1 MKPNLSIKAKL
12 IGLYAVVGIIALG
25 FISVTLTQKWGEANT
40 QSQINDAS
48 QLIGFTNA
56 VVHECQKERGASGVF
71 LGSKG
76 QRFRSELAT
85 QRVATDT
92 KVAALEIFLKEYEPG
107 SASDGMERQYNTAQT
122 QLERITEH
130 RAKIDAQA
138 ISAKEAL
145 NYYTNM
151 NGDFLRL
158 ADELQQIATYGTTSA
173 AVGALSA
180 FLQSKERAGIE
191 RAVLSV
197 TFAADK
203 FPAGFHHKFVTLQA
217 EQQAF
222 EDVFVR
228 QGKPEYDD
236 FYRSKTDHDAVREV
250 QRMREVA
257 QANFV
262 DGGFGIEGKYW
273 FDTITTKINLLKEVE
288 DFMTEDLLVS
298 ADHSMKT
305 ARTAAFVT
313 GFGLFLMLGSILV
326 GLWVVLNVSKT
337 LVLTADTLKDISQGE
352 GDLTARLEV
361 NCDDEL
367 GRLSRYFN
375 DFVGKIEG
383 IVKEVSQNTVQL
395 STTSGEL
402 STSAVGMSSSA
413 EEMNSRSTSGAAAVE
428 ELSASLNTV
437 SSSAGVMSE
446 TVTSVA
452 VAMEEMNAS
461 LTEVAKNCADGSRM
475 SAEADDRARIAG
487 ETMGTL
493 SASAAE
499 IGKVIE
505 TISDIADQT
514 NLLALNATI
523 EAASAGEAGK
533 GFAVVANEVKEL
545 ARLTA
550 QATDEIGRLI
560 TEMQGKAGDAVVA
573 TADISDLIGQLNGTV
588 QTIASAVEEQS
599 ATSNQITHNVGDASQ
614 AATSISRN
622 IQEASAG
629 SAEVSRTIQ
638 GLNTTA
644 ESVNSSAGKTGTD
657 SEELAEVA
665 HRLGDLVGQFQ
676 TS

>member
-1 MKPNLSIKAKL
+1 MIV
-12 IGLYAVVGIIALG
+12 GLIALG
-25 FISVTLTQKWGEANT
+25 FVGVSLNQKRIESGA
-40 QSQINDAS
+40 QASINDAC
-48 QLIGFTNA
+48 QLISATNA

-76 QRFRSELAT
+76 RKFGPELAQ
-85 QRVATDT
+85 QRNHTDE
-92 KVAALEIFLKEYEPG
+92 KIAELKAIITNYDPR
-107 SASDGMERQYNTAQT
+107 SASEGMGSQFDVAYV
-122 QLERITEH
+122 QLERLSE
-130 RAKIDAQA
+130 RRGRIDSQSVSGA
-138 ISAKEAL
+138 EAL
-145 NYYTNM
+145 AYYTNM
-151 NGDFLRL
+151 NGEFLRL
-158 ADELQQIATYGTTSA
+158 ADELQNIATSGTA
-173 AVGALSA
+173 AKSIGAFSA
-180 FLQSKERAGIE
+180 FLQEKERAGIE

-203 FPAGFHHKFVTLQA
+203 FPAGFHLKFVTLLA
-217 EQQAF
+217 EQHAYEDIFQRQAQPQYF
-222 EDVFVR
+222 E
-228 QGKPEYDD
+228 
-236 FYRSKTDHDAVREV
+236 FYQAKMDHEAVREV

-257 QANFV
+257 EAQASR
-262 DGGFGIEGKYW
+262 GGFGIEGKHW
-273 FDTITTKINLLKEVE
+273 FDTITIKINLLKEVE
-288 DFMTEDLLVS
+288 DYLTTDILASASKDMTHARNSVLFGVFGLLVMMG
-298 ADHSMKT
+298 AT
-305 ARTAAFVT
+305 ALGLYVALAVT
-313 GFGLFLMLGSILV
+313 RSI
-326 GLWVVLNVSKT
+326 
-337 LVLTADTLKDISQGE
+337 VLTADTLRDIGEGE

-361 NCDDEL
+361 KNHDEL
-367 GRLSRYFN
+367 GLLSQHFN
-375 DFVGKIEG
+375 QFVGKIDD
-383 IVKEVSQNTVQL
+383 IIKEVSTNTSLL
-395 STTSGEL
+395 S
-402 STSAVGMSSSA
+402 STSTELATSAEGMSSSA
-413 EEMNSRSTSGAAAVE
+413 VEMNARSNSGAAAVE

-452 VAMEEMNAS
+452 TAMEEMNAS
-461 LTEVAKNCADGSRM
+461 LREVAHNCADGSRM

-493 SASAAE
+493 SASAEE

-560 TEMQGKAGDAVVA
+560 TEMQGKAADAVVA
-573 TADISDLIGQLNGTV
+573 TSDISELIGQLNGTV

-599 ATSNQITHNVGDASQ
+599 ATSTQITHNIGDASQ

-622 IQEASAG
+622 IEEASAG

-638 GLNTTA
+638 GLNSAA
-644 ESVNSSAGKTGTD
+644 ESVSTSADKTD
-657 SEELAEVA
+657 SDSGELSEIAG
-665 HRLGDLVGQFQ
+665 RLGDLVGQFQ